1 MAVQITHFPNR
12 GFSIG
17 TSMHHAV
24 LDGKSSTL
32 FFKSWAH
39 LCKHEGFLASSSNQ
53 LPDQLKPFY
62 GKMVINDRAGLE
74 PIFLNQF
81 LNSDR
86 PNNRSL
92 MCTIFRAPL
101 PPEFVRGTFE
111 FTSTKIEA
119 LRHLVMKKKQQQYQ
133 SLHLST
139 FSLTCAY
146 ALVCLAKTE
155 EIEGDKIVM
164 IFSVDC
170 RSRLDPPLP
179 SNYFGNCLAGRAVVA
194 ERKGL
199 LGEDGLV
206 LAVNAITEVI
216 KGLDKG
222 LLNGAENWISTLY
235 RDMQSTDVRV
245 LTIVG
250 SNRFQLYDTDFGWGR
265 PKRTEVA
272 SIDKSGPISLS
283 DSKNGGGGVEIGTTA
298 PEPQEVPLPP
308 ATPWFLPEITFF
320 DLFWL
325 RFPPFQHI
333 FFYELP
339 PSSDP
344 TPLFFDSILPK
355 LKASLS
361 LTLQHFLSLAGSLTW
376 PRTSHKPI
384 LNYVQGDAVSL
395 TIAHYSDDH
404 RADYFDHLSS
414 CNEFVEAIK
423 YHPLVPKLAISHEKA
438 AAMALQITLF
448 PSRGFSIGTC
458 MHHAILDGKSST
470 LFLKSWAHLCK
481 HGGLLLPDQLKPFY
495 GKVIKDPAGLESIY
509 LNHFLNLD
517 RPENRSLMCTL
528 REAPVP
534 PDSVRGTFEFTSTNI
549 QALRHLVMKKQ
560 QQQQYQSVHF
570 STSRLDPPLPASHF
584 GNCIAGGRVV
594 AETKGLLGE
603 DGLVLAIYDTD
614 FGWGKPRRT
623 EVVSIDKTGA
633 ISLSD
638 SKNGGGDVEVGL
650 VLEKHHMQAFAS
662 LFAKGLQDL

>member
-1 MAVQITHFPNR
+1 MADQNSVKVIEICRVAPQPQAQQVPSHTDTQEFLHELTFFDLLWVRFRPSQRIFFYELPPSSHSTPLFFDSILPKLKASLSLTLQHFLPLAGNLTWPQSSHKPILNYVRGDTVSLTIAQYSNHHADYFNHLSSGSEFVEAREYHPFVPKLAISHEKAAAMAVQITHFPNR

-39 LCKHEGFLASSSNQ
+39 LCKHGGFSASSSNQ

-101 PPEFVRGTFE
+101 PPDFVRGTFE

-119 LRHLVMKKKQQQYQ
+119 LRHLVIKKKQQQYQ

-146 ALVCLAKTE
+146 AWVCLAKTE

-283 DSKNGGGGVEIGTTA
+283 DSKNGGGGVEIG
-298 PEPQEVPLPP
+298 
-308 ATPWFLPEITFF
+308 
-320 DLFWL
+320 
-325 RFPPFQHI
+325 
-333 FFYELP
+333 
-339 PSSDP
+339 
-344 TPLFFDSILPK
+344 
-355 LKASLS
+355 
-361 LTLQHFLSLAGSLTW
+361 
-376 PRTSHKPI
+376 
-384 LNYVQGDAVSL
+384 
-395 TIAHYSDDH
+395 
-404 RADYFDHLSS
+404 
-414 CNEFVEAIK
+414 
-423 YHPLVPKLAISHEKA
+423 LVL
-438 AAMALQITLF
+438 
-448 PSRGFSIGTC
+448 
-458 MHHAILDGKSST
+458 
-470 LFLKSWAHLCK
+470 
-481 HGGLLLPDQLKPFY
+481 
-495 GKVIKDPAGLESIY
+495 
-509 LNHFLNLD
+509 
-517 RPENRSLMCTL
+517 
-528 REAPVP
+528 
-534 PDSVRGTFEFTSTNI
+534 
-549 QALRHLVMKKQ
+549 KKQ
-560 QQQQYQSVHF
+560 YM
-570 STSRLDPPLPASHF
+570 D
-584 GNCIAGGRVV
+584 
-594 AETKGLLGE
+594 
-603 DGLVLAIYDTD
+603 
-614 FGWGKPRRT
+614 
-623 EVVSIDKTGA
+623 
-633 ISLSD
+633 
-638 SKNGGGDVEVGL
+638 
-650 VLEKHHMQAFAS
+650 AFAA
-662 LFAKGLQDL
+662 LLAKDL